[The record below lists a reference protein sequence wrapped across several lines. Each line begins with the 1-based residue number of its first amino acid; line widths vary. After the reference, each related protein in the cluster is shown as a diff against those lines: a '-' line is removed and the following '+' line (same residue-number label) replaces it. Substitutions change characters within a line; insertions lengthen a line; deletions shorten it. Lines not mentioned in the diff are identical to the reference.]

1 MAVPLPV
8 APEVLAC
15 TLMALLVAASVVV
28 LAPLPVNWALAA
40 PARPVLDGT
49 FVQNWL
55 VQNWDDETWEK
66 EFAYLA
72 EAGMTYLIVQGTAD
86 GQPGGPTRTYYPT
99 RIPGCEQVP
108 GSPDLVEKYLYYAR
122 KYGLKVFLGLN
133 MHPDW
138 WRKGSTD
145 REWLL
150 GQMELGNA
158 IARELYERYFPR
170 YPDTFYGWY
179 WAWEIDNVNF
189 RDPVQQ
195 ENLIEALNLQL
206 DFLTA
211 LDSRLPF
218 MFSPFMNSRLGRK
231 EQYRDF
237 WIRIFAATHLRE
249 GDIFCPQ
256 DGLGGGTTV
265 ENFRDWLVELR
276 KAVDT
281 KPGLHFWSDLEIFDS
296 QGYSAPLSRVVL
308 QLQEEAPLVDNIV
321 SFAYTHYYSPNVVV
335 PGFHRTY
342 LDYLRTG
349 QLETN
354 PPSPPANLNAAAL
367 SSGGVLVYWEPAQDE
382 HGIFSYEVYRDG
394 ELVGVNRAP
403 RPNERLDS
411 LFWESFVDT
420 GAPGGRTFTYRV
432 RAVDFAGNR
441 SEWSEPVEITTPA
454 V

>member
-1 MAVPLPV
+1 MGAL
-8 APEVLAC
+8 VL
-15 TLMALLVAASVVV
+15 LLVA
-28 LAPLPVNWALAA
+28 LPVKEALAA

-55 VQNWDDETWEK
+55 VQNWDDETWGR

-72 EAGMTYLIVQGTAD
+72 ETGMSYLIVQGTAD
-86 GQPGGPTRTYYPT
+86 GQPGGATRTYFPT
-99 RIPGCEQVP
+99 RIPGCEQIP
-108 GSPDLVEKYLYYAR
+108 GSPDLVEKYLYYAH
-122 KYGLKVFLGLN
+122 KYGLKVFVGLN

-138 WRKGSTD
+138 WRKGATD

-158 IARELYERYFPR
+158 IARELYERYFTR

-189 RDPVQQ
+189 RHSVQQ
-195 ENLIEALNLQL
+195 ENLIAALNSQL
-206 DFLTA
+206 DFLTS
-211 LDSRLPF
+211 LDPQLPF
-218 MFSPFMNSRLGRK
+218 MFSPFMNSRLGSK

-237 WIRIFAATHLRE
+237 WVRIFAGTRLRE

-265 ENFRDWLVELR
+265 ANFRDWLVELR

-281 KPGLHFWSDLEIFDS
+281 KPGLQFWSDLEIFDS
-296 QGYSAPLSRVVL
+296 QGYSASLDRVIL

-335 PGFHRTY
+335 PGFHSTY
-342 LDYLRTG
+342 LDYVRTG
-349 QLETN
+349 RLEEN
-354 PPSPPANLNAAAL
+354 PPSPPAKVSAAAL
-367 SSGGVLVYWEPAQDE
+367 PSGGVLVYWEAASDD

-394 ELVGVNRAP
+394 ELVGVTRVP
-403 RPNERLDS
+403 KPTEKLDP
-411 LFWESFVDT
+411 LFWESFVDDRT
-420 GAPGGRTFTYRV
+420 PGGKTVTYQV

-441 SEWSEPVEITTPA
+441 SELSEAVTITAPA
-454 V
+454 A